1 MAKKMPEGLKKYLN
15 SLHRAGRKAVKR
27 SGIKEK
33 PFYFSGKKKRRKS
46 KRRKSVS
53 HKRITT
59 AQEPIIFTKG
69 KTMARKRR
77 THKRKVSRKAHRKAV
92 TYGRRVRRVSRK
104 KTYRRRYHGGMGKL
118 RPVAI
123 MTEVAG
129 LAGGAIAGSY
139 LAKIVP
145 IANTKIKALIPI
157 LAGVVLGQM
166 KFGRSGIGKD
176 AAQGM
181 IAIGSLSLAR
191 QFVPQIPVFAGVESA
206 QELLTSIQGLSAE
219 EQALLGYDGASELG
233 EELLVGGMESAE
245 LSPANM

>member
-1 MAKKMPEGLKKYLN
+1 MAKKMPAGLKKYLN
-15 SLHRAGRKAVKR
+15 SLHKAGRKAVKR

-33 PFYFSGKKKRRKS
+33 PFYFSGKRKRKS
-46 KRRKSVS
+46 RKRKSVS

-59 AQEPIIFTKG
+59 ANEPIIFTKG
-69 KTMARKRR
+69 TTMARRR
-77 THKRKVSRKAHRKAV
+77 KTHKRKATRKASRKVA

-104 KTYRRRYHGGMGKL
+104 KSYRRRYHGGMGKL

-123 MTEVAG
+123 LTEVAG
-129 LAGGAIAGSY
+129 LAGGAIAGSF

-157 LAGVVLGQM
+157 VAGVALGQL

-176 AAQGM
+176 MASGM
-181 IAIGSLSLAR
+181 ITIGSLSLAR

-206 QELLTSIQGLSAE
+206 QELLTSVQGLSAE

-233 EELLVGGMESAE
+233 GEELLVGGMDNAD
-245 LSPANM
+245 LSPANL